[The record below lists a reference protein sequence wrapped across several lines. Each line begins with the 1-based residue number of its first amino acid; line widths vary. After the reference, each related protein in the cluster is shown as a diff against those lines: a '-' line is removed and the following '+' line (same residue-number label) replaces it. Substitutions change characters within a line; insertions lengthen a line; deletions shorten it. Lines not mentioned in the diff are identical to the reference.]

1 MTKYKDLSPKDKRDW
16 EDYIKNPSDIF
27 DKDKTNFIN
36 TEKKDRFKFDLH
48 GFTLDEANKKVKE
61 IILSCIDQKY
71 KEILLITGKGKHST
85 NDKDIYTSKDF
96 GRLKYS
102 VPEFINSNQELSSL
116 IVSIQDAKI
125 KDGGEGAI
133 IIKLKNL

>member
-36 TEKKDRFKFDLH
+36 TEKKDRFRFDLH

-116 IVSIQDAKI
+116 IVSMQDAKI